1 MRIPLNPLEDQQMP
15 VHANQWLQELYMQVP
30 VAIGVYTGHKHVI
43 EFANPLM
50 CEIWDR
56 KAEHVMHKPLFEALP
71 EVAGQGYE
79 EILQEV
85 LSSGKPFSGNELPVY
100 IKRNGELAL
109 CYFNIL
115 YKAIPGEDQQY
126 RGITQ
131 VAIEVTHLVK
141 ARQNAERN
149 EEMLKLALRGGNMGT
164 WHHDFHQK
172 KSICSVEFAHIL
184 GYTSSATEWSVPQY
198 LKHVLAEDRQL
209 ATNSLLNGMKE
220 GEVNC
225 EFRIKQKGN
234 AIRWIRIIGKTSY
247 NLKGHP
253 ISMSGIIMDITDQKK
268 NILKERQLA
277 VERAA
282 REEAERQ
289 NTFINNLLS
298 RLPALI
304 CTFYG
309 PKFIFKLVNP
319 QYQRLF
325 PGRDLKG
332 KPLLEALP
340 ELKDQPLLKI
350 INDVY
355 QTGQTFSGTE
365 MPFQFDRNGNGQLET
380 GYFNITYQALR
391 DTRGKIN
398 GILVFAFEVTQQV
411 LAIKQAENS
420 EANLRIA
427 LEAGKMGTWH
437 LDLIHN
443 SSTRSLLHDQ
453 IFGYHASVP
462 EWKLETFISHVVLE
476 DRDMVMAQFD
486 LARKYGDL
494 RFETRIIGNDNRHR
508 WISVSGLTFYEK
520 QKPIRMA
527 GVITD
532 ITERKMV
539 EEKLKELTEELAIS
553 NQELTYANEEIKT
566 NMLELSQAN
575 HRLKLTNA
583 DLDNFVYTA
592 SHDLKTP
599 ISNIEGLMRLLIRN
613 LPEDSLEHEGV
624 KKPVSLIEAS
634 IDRFKNTIL
643 ELTNIA
649 RLQKDEA
656 QINPSTDLGVVV
668 DEVLLDLEVM
678 IQETES
684 KIETS
689 FKDCPRIPLSHKNL
703 KSVVHNLLSNAI
715 KYRSPKRKPQIN
727 ISCSKQHQG
736 IVLSVSDN
744 GLGLKQKD
752 LNKIFSMF
760 TRMHTHVEGSG
771 VGLYLVKRI
780 VDNIGGKLDVSS
792 NEDAGTTFTI
802 VLPFVNE

>member
-1 MRIPLNPLEDQQMP
+1 MNPPADQPMP
-15 VHANQWLQELYMQVP
+15 DPSHQWLHELYLQVP
-30 VAIGVYTGHKHVI
+30 AAVGIYLGQEHVI

-56 KAEHVMHKPLFEALP
+56 QPEQVMQRPLFEALP
-71 EVAGQGYE
+71 EVAGQGFE

-85 LSSGKPFSGNELPVY
+85 LNSGKPFSGNEMPVY
-100 IKRNGELAL
+100 IQRNGKLTL

-115 YKAIPGEDQQY
+115 YKAMPGEGQQFK
-126 RGITQ
+126 GVTQ

-141 ARQNAERN
+141 ARQDAEQN
-149 EEMLKLALRGGNMGT
+149 EEMLKLALEGGNMGT

-172 KSICSVEFAHIL
+172 KSVCSVEFAHIL
-184 GYTSSATEWSVPQY
+184 GHTPSATEWTIPQY
-198 LKHVLAEDRQL
+198 LKQVYPEDRKL
-209 ATNSLLNGMKE
+209 AADSLLKGIKE
-220 GEVNC
+220 GSVNS

-234 AIRWIRIIGKTSY
+234 AIRWIRIIGKTAY
-247 NLKGHP
+247 NLKERP

-289 NTFINNLLS
+289 NSFVNDLLS
-298 RLPALI
+298 RMPALI

-319 QYQRLF
+319 EYQRLF
-325 PGRDLKG
+325 PGRQLKG
-332 KPLLEALP
+332 KPMLEAVP
-340 ELKDQPLLKI
+340 ELKDQPLLQI
-350 INDVY
+350 IQDVY
-355 QTGQTFSGTE
+355 QTGQTFTGTE
-365 MPFQFDRNGNGQLET
+365 IPVQLDRLGSGQPET

-391 DTRGKIN
+391 DAKGKVN
-398 GILVFAFEVTQQV
+398 GILLFAFEVTQQV
-411 LAIKQAENS
+411 LAIRQAENS

-437 LDLIHN
+437 LDLKQN
-443 SSTRSLLHDQ
+443 TSTRSLLHDQ
-453 IFGYHASVP
+453 IFGYKVGLP
-462 EWKLETFISHVVLE
+462 EWSLEKFISHVVPE
-476 DRDMVMAQFD
+476 DREMVNAQFEM
-486 LARKYGDL
+486 ARKYGDL
-494 RFETRIIGNDNRHR
+494 RFEARIVGNDHRHR
-508 WISVSGLTFYEK
+508 WIAVSGLTFYEK
-520 QKPIRMA
+520 EKPVRMA
-527 GVITD
+527 GVVTD

-566 NMLELSQAN
+566 NMLELSQTN
-575 HRLKLTNA
+575 HRLKITNA

-613 LPEDSLEHEGV
+613 LPKDNLEHEGV
-624 KKPVSLIEAS
+624 KKPIALIEAS

-649 RLQKDEA
+649 RLQKDEE
-656 QINPSTDLGVVV
+656 QPNPATNLSSVV

-678 IQETES
+678 IHETES
-684 KIETS
+684 SIATQLE
-689 FKDCPRIPLSHKNL
+689 DCGHLPLSHKNL

-715 KYRSPKRKPQIN
+715 KYRSPQRKPLIN
-727 ISCSKQHQG
+727 IICSKQHQG
-736 IVLSVSDN
+736 NVLTVSDN

-752 LNKIFSMF
+752 LKKIFSMF

-780 VDNIGGKLDVSS
+780 IDNIGGKLEVSS
-792 NEDAGTTFTI
+792 QEDVGTTFTI
-802 VLPFVNE
+802 VLPFVKE